1 MIKIRKIIIKTANMK
16 KRGYQENMSIAT
28 VVADRCISAHSL
40 FEDASD
46 SGRSCLEKSFHQ

>member
-1 MIKIRKIIIKTANMK
+1 MK